1 MPLTKEFLE
10 SFKHRRDQRE
20 KAHRLALSQAVGRT
34 GSMRRAF
41 AKDIRKEKYNKST

>member
-10 SFKHRRDQRE
+10 SLKRRRDQRE
-20 KAHRLALSQAVGRT
+20 EVHKLALSQAVGRT

-41 AKDIRKEKYNKST
+41 AKDIRKEKDKINC